1 MIGDLMSQT
10 DFVQSLRKTMPDL
23 SWQLRYKLLT
33 VYVDSLPLSEKV
45 NILSNAVSLLQEAQ
59 FVHLFGAL
67 TQCYASFDELKNAEA
82 SKSDDKVLEDAEAT
96 SKMESEALD
105 AGFHDTEGEIVQK
118 GEALSQQLRNYLSV
132 LDVIA
137 RVFTPANESLPYPP
151 PFQPLIRSA
160 IEDSDLQTLL
170 SCLLRVLSILSTQV
184 ASSCVQSES
193 IRASLL
199 AAVDDA
205 IAAVLPATHTHLP
218 ALWSA
223 VLPSLAPSAP
233 SEVLEAASK
242 LLWVWAQCTVNHP
255 SYADSMNPLGFPEQ
269 TAPLLAALES
279 REPAVLVQL
288 VNTIACLLA
297 PVQIAPQNEA
307 MLAEICGKVVHVLD
321 GAENAQNAEIL
332 GCVLDF
338 MMTMCG
344 ERDGCDVD
352 SERPS
357 SCRSS
362 GSWS

>member
-23 SWQLRYKLLT
+23 SWQLRYKLLA
-33 VYVDSLPLSEKV
+33 VYVDSLPLAEKV

-59 FVHLFGAL
+59 FVQLFGAL
-67 TQCYASFDELKNAEA
+67 TQCYASFDELRNAEA

-105 AGFHDTEGEIVQK
+105 AGVHDTEGEIVQK

-137 RVFTPANESLPYPP
+137 RIFTPANESLPYPSL
-151 PFQPLIRSA
+151 QSLIRSA
-160 IEDSDLQTLL
+160 IEESSLQTLL
-170 SCLLRVLSILSTQV
+170 SCLLRVLSILSSQV

-199 AAVDDA
+199 AAVEDA
-205 IAAVLPATHTHLP
+205 IAAILPATHTHLP

-233 SEVLEAASK
+233 SDVLEAASK
-242 LLWVWAQCTVNHP
+242 LLWVWARCTVNRP
-255 SYADSMNPLGFPEQ
+255 GYADSMNPLGFPEQ

-279 REPAVLVQL
+279 RVPAVLVQL
-288 VNTIACLLA
+288 VNTVACLLA
-297 PVQIAPQNEA
+297 PVQVDAQNEA

-321 GAENAQNAEIL
+321 VAENARNAEVL

-344 ERDGCDVD
+344 VRDGCDVD

-362 GSWS
+362 GNWS